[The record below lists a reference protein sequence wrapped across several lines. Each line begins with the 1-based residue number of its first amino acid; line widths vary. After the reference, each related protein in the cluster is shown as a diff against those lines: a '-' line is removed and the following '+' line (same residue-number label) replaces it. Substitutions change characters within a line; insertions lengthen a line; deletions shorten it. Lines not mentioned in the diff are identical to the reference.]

1 MPFRNN
7 SFSEPINKSSG
18 GLTKHRGSVSRSYS
32 SSEEKILKMVNSMS
46 KEQRR
51 SFTEQLTTP
60 PILRPNRNGR
70 PRRQSD
76 ISSSSGGGVV
86 SRSTSLNSSTTSTT
100 NTTNDRNNRGSR
112 ILSAM
117 EIPTSICLPSAASKV
132 LSETSS

>member
-18 GLTKHRGSVSRSYS
+18 ELTKHRGSVSRSYS
-32 SSEEKILKMVNSMS
+32 SSDEKILKMVNSMS

-51 SFTEQLTTP
+51 SFTEQLTTTP
-60 PILRPNRNGR
+60 PLLRPSRNGR

-86 SRSTSLNSSTTSTT
+86 SRSTSLNSSTTTTTT
-100 NTTNDRNNRGSR
+100 NTNYNRNSRGSR

-117 EIPTSICLPSAASKV
+117 EIPTTICLPST
-132 LSETSS
+132 TS